1 MITPELLLAAVAA
14 AFGVELA
21 ELTGQDRRRHV
32 AEARQAA
39 AWVLRRAFPRLGL
52 VAIGAQLGRRDHTTI
67 IHAIERVEQRI
78 AADPEL
84 GALLELL
91 VATPPPPRS
100 EPRPIFIH
108 PAAPPRERPPAPALN
123 ITAGEIWWVA
133 QARAAFIVEAA

>member
-91 VATPPPPRS
+91 VATPPPPR
-100 EPRPIFIH
+100 PIFIH
-108 PAAPPRERPPAPALN
+108 PTSQPRERPPAPALN